1 MSSQRGSWVQD
12 SAPADAH
19 RVDEAVKRLTQ
30 SILADHRTRHFSTAF
45 LPDRAA
51 VLEILE
57 KLISLMYPGF
67 FGPRALVFAKGFLDV
82 ADTGNKRIVR
92 FDAEGKVVGTWGG
105 AGNEP
110 GRFVEPVGLASD
122 AAGRVW
128 VADTGNH
135 RIQVFEGDGAFVR
148 QFPVFGWKDFYT
160 EPYLAAGPSDSVFAT
175 DSWKGRFASYDASGS
190 IQRSF
195 KAEGL
200 KSPTG
205 IVIDPF
211 GRILVSD
218 RANDRIYAW
227 SLTDLMK

>member
-1 MSSQRGSWVQD
+1 MTSWLKLFWTTLTILGFAATLP
-12 SAPADAH
+12 APVGAQCPAY
-19 RVDEAVKRLTQ
+19 LTQ
-30 SILADHRTRHFSTAF
+30 WG
-45 LPDRAA
+45 
-51 VLEILE
+51 
-57 KLISLMYPGF
+57 SLGSGSGQF
-67 FGPRALVFAKGFLDV
+67 QDASGVATDV
-82 ADTGNKRIVR
+82 AGNVY
-92 FDAEGKVVGTWGG
+92 
-105 AGNEP
+105 
-110 GRFVEPVGLASD
+110 
-122 AAGRVW
+122 

-135 RIQVFEGDGAFVR
+135 RIQVFEADGAFVR

-175 DSWKGRFASYDASGS
+175 DSWKSRFASYDASGS

-195 KAEGL
+195 KADGL